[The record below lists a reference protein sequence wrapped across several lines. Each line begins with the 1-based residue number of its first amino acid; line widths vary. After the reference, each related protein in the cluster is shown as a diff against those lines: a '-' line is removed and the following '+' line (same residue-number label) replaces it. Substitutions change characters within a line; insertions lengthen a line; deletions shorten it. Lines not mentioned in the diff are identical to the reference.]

1 MGKPG
6 IKPGPVALFFHQH
19 NTTLWQAA
27 KSCSV
32 CVQSMAAYMR
42 GDRYRLGKAKVPM
55 LLAHLESASGGRW
68 PMQRLTAVR
77 VKLRAHYDAKENPA

>member
-1 MGKPG
+1 
-6 IKPGPVALFFHQH
+6 
-19 NTTLWQAA
+19 
-27 KSCSV
+27 
-32 CVQSMAAYMR
+32 MAAYMR